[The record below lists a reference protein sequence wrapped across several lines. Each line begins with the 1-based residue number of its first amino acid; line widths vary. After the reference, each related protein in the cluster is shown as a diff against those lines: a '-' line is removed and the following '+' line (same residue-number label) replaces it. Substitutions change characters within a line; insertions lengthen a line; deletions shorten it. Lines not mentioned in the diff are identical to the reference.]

1 MAYRKTEEAAG
12 EPWHERRAH
21 PWWGCGGVAGWVGH
35 VGVGE
40 TGGVVMFAGEWLM
53 GTVVGSLGLASG
65 KALEALDDAHARAKC
80 VSAVACALN

>member
-1 MAYRKTEEAAG
+1 
-12 EPWHERRAH
+12 
-21 PWWGCGGVAGWVGH
+21 
-35 VGVGE
+35 
-40 TGGVVMFAGEWLM
+40 MFAGEWLM